1 MGKDTFELAG
11 RDWPKV
17 KWWKMKG
24 MRTVYLTL
32 WAAMLT
38 SATNGYDGSL
48 MNGLEAIK
56 AWNENFNNPNGQILG
71 LITASMSIGSLLAIP
86 IVPYTAD
93 ILGRRTGVV
102 IGCSIMIV
110 GVALICI
117 GFHVALFIIGRF
129 ILGFGIAIAH
139 GSAPLLIAELV
150 HPQHRAIYSTIYNTL
165 WYLGSLVGS
174 WVAFGTNKLDGQ
186 WSWRV
191 PCLLQAIPSIVQII
205 FIWTVPESP
214 RWLISKG
221 KHQKAKEILARVHA
235 EGNLD
240 DELVNVEFNEISQ
253 TILLEQEYEKSA
265 WSELWA
271 TPGNRHRLI
280 ILVSIGFFSQW
291 SGNGIVS
298 YYLPKVLALIGITDS
313 TLVLEI
319 NGYLSIVQLVSAV
332 GICFFVDKIGRRPLF
347 ITSCAGMLV
356 TFIATTIALA
366 RYDASPNSNAANAVI
381 VFIFF
386 YYIMYNLGFCG
397 LLVSYSTEI
406 LPYRI
411 RAKGLTVMFFCVDL
425 SLWFNQYVNPIALQD
440 IQWKYYIVYCCWIAF
455 ELVVVLKYYIE
466 TKNTALEEIVKYFD
480 GDAALVGGDA
490 ATAKA
495 RHLAGEDEAE
505 LPGAPEVEKTATKN
519 STDVA
524 A

>member
-1 MGKDTFELAG
+1 MGKETFELAG

-17 KWWKMKG
+17 TWWKQRN
-24 MRTVYLTL
+24 MRTLYLTL
-32 WAAMLT
+32 WAALLT

-48 MNGLEAIK
+48 MNGLESIT
-56 AWNENFNNPNGQILG
+56 AWNENFNHPSGQILG
-71 LITASMSIGSLLAIP
+71 LIAASMSIGSLLAIP

-93 ILGRRTGVV
+93 LLGRRTGVV
-102 IGCSIMIV
+102 IGCTIMIA

-117 GFHVALFIIGRF
+117 GFHVALFIIGRL

-150 HPQHRAIYSTIYNTL
+150 HPQHRAVYSTIYNTL

-174 WVAFGTNKLDGQ
+174 WVAFGTHQLGGQ

-191 PCLLQAIPSIVQII
+191 PCLLQALPSLVQIA

-221 KHQKAKEILARVHA
+221 NHAKAKTILAYAHA
-235 EGNLD
+235 EGNEQ
-240 DELVNVEFNEISQ
+240 DELVEVEFHEIQQ
-253 TILLEQEYEKSA
+253 TIALEQEYEKSA

-271 TPGNRHRLI
+271 TKGNRHRLI

-298 YYLPKVLALIGITDS
+298 YFLPKVLELIDIRDPTEQ
-313 TLVLEI
+313 LKI
-319 NGYLSIVQLVSAV
+319 NGYLSVVQLVSAV
-332 GICFFVDKIGRRPLF
+332 TTCFFVDKIGRRPLF
-347 ITSCAGMLV
+347 LASCVGMLG
-356 TFIATTIALA
+356 TFISTTIALA
-366 RYDASPNSNAANAVI
+366 RFDASPNSNAANAVL
-381 VFIFF
+381 VFIFL
-386 YYIMYNLGFCG
+386 YYVMYNLGFCG

-411 RAKGLTVMFFCVDL
+411 RAKGITVMFFCVDL
-425 SLWFNQYVNPIALQD
+425 SLWFNQYVNPIGLQD
-440 IQWKYYIVYCCWIAF
+440 IKWKYYLVYCVWLAF
-455 ELVVVLKYYIE
+455 ELLVVWKYYIE
-466 TKNTALEEIVKYFD
+466 TKNTALEEICKFFD
-480 GDAALVGGDA
+480 GDAALIGGHA

-495 RHLAGEDEAE
+495 RHLTGEDDADV
-505 LPGAPEVEKTATKN
+505 PAAGDEKTAPTE
-519 STDVA
+519 TTTTA
-524 A
+524 